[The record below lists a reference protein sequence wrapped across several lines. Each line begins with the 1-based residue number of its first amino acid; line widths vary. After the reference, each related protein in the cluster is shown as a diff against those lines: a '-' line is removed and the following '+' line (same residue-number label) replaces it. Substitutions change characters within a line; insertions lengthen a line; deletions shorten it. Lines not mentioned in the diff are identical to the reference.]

1 MSEISYFEQVRQAID
16 DRLYAN
22 TDVDY
27 SERLSNR
34 LAGYA
39 TNILC
44 AQGGKPADPRSYVFE
59 TVINGITNAAILG
72 SEELV

>member
-1 MSEISYFEQVRQAID
+1 MSKINYFEQVRQAID
-16 DRLYAN
+16 DRIY
-22 TDVDY
+22 TGIDIDY

-44 AQGGKPADPRSYVFE
+44 ATGGKPADPRSFVFE
-59 TVINGITNAAILG
+59 TVINGIANAAILG
-72 SEELV
+72 SEEIV

>member
-1 MSEISYFEQVRQAID
+1 MSKVSYFEQVRQAID
-16 DRLYAN
+16 DRIYAC
-22 TDVDY
+22 TDIDY

-59 TVINGITNAAILG
+59 TVVNGITSAAILG
-72 SEELV
+72 SEEIM